1 MTTTAFLFPG
11 QGSQFV
17 GMCQSLHKDS
27 AVVRETFAEA
37 SEAIGVDVAKL
48 CFEGPEEKL
57 KLTANTQPCILTA
70 SVAVWRALKEK
81 APAATSAK
89 PVYFAG
95 HSLGEYSAL
104 VAANVLSLTQA
115 VKLVRKRGEAMQQ
128 AVPEGVGAMAA
139 VMGSTVDD
147 LEAACKNASTTSSQV
162 TIANYNSEAQLVV
175 AGHADA
181 VKRLLAAL
189 ETAGKRFVQLPVS
202 APFHT
207 ALMSPARQVMASEIS
222 AAQFSALAPQSFV
235 VPNISGKPVSVYEKD
250 FLIQQIDSPVRW
262 LQSMQNLWEAGA
274 RTFVEVGPGKVL
286 FGLARRIVPK
296 EAKLVHTED
305 LAQTISALAS
315 SPF

>member
-17 GMCQSLHKDS
+17 GMCKSLHNDS
-27 AVVRETFAEA
+27 PAVRATFAEA
-37 SEAIGVDVAKL
+37 SEAIGIDVAQL

-57 KLTANTQPCILTA
+57 KLTANTQPAILTA
-70 SVAVWRALKEK
+70 SIAVWRALKEK
-81 APAATSAK
+81 APTAGAAR

-104 VAANVLSLTQA
+104 VAANVLSLAQA

-139 VMGSTVDD
+139 VMGSTVAD
-147 LEAACKNASTTSSQV
+147 LEAACKNVSTSAHSQV

-181 VKRLLAAL
+181 VKRLLGEL
-189 ETAGKRFVQLPVS
+189 ETAGKRFVPLPVS

-207 ALMSPARQVMASEIS
+207 ALMSPARLVMAGEINS
-222 AAQFSALAPQSFV
+222 AKFDALAAQTFV
-235 VPNISGKPVSVYEKD
+235 VPNVNGKPAATYDKD

-262 LQSMQNLWEAGA
+262 LQSMQSLWDSGA

-286 FGLARRIVPK
+286 FGLARRILPK
-296 EAKLVHTED
+296 DAKLIHTED
-305 LAQTISALAS
+305 LAQTAAALN
-315 SPF
+315 